1 MGKVRE
7 AEGRTDWTDV
17 NTVLLYNILKK
28 IKLKINFK
36 CSHFKRKKLPTEQI
50 FGAIEQT
57 LPEHYC
63 MSS

>member
-28 IKLKINFK
+28 IKLKINFSNALISK
-36 CSHFKRKKLPTEQI
+36 EKNCLLSKYLVQ
-50 FGAIEQT
+50 
-57 LPEHYC
+57 
-63 MSS
+63 